1 MSPVSPADIK
11 RQVLIQGID
20 VAPDGSFAVYGRRTV
35 EDGKYASRLWRVGFE
50 RGARPERLTNGPSDA
65 GPRISPDGRSLLFV
79 GARGD
84 DPPAPWILPLA
95 GGEPARV
102 AEFPGPT
109 AFAEWSA
116 DGTQVLVLASSGDQ
130 RFVVGDAASP
140 VARRITD
147 LTWRLDGLGIRDQY
161 MSAWVVPASGGK
173 PTRLTSGHE
182 TFGAFWTPDGE
193 RIGFLADRTDGA
205 ALIEEP
211 RAWAVSTSGTGRPRE
226 LPGPRTVTAA
236 AWSPDGRTLALLGSD
251 EPEPAGW
258 AVEKLYVAER
268 GTVRQLAAEL
278 DRPMRNQTI
287 ADLLDFS
294 SVFNPTLRWLDDSSL
309 LTIVGDRGCA
319 HPYRFRLDGS
329 YERLAGGPIITTGAA
344 SGGGRLA
351 IVATDG
357 GRPPEVY
364 AVENGEL
371 RALTRDGS
379 RWLGA
384 RRIDPEPV
392 ELPRRGSSPAVDAWL
407 VRARSGRGRRPL
419 VLTIHGGPFGAYGP
433 TPSLPYLALA
443 DAGIHVLYANPRGST
458 GYGEVFARELEGAWG
473 ETDAPDLLRCIDW
486 AVRGGNR
493 RPAPYRRDGHLLRRV
508 HDQLAARP
516 PPQPL
521 RRRDQREPRNE
532 SRLLLRHLRLRLV
545 RDALGSRGPQP
556 AGRLGAAPTLLAG
569 DRAPALPGTGDVH
582 PRRRRPSVPAR
593 ADRARVRDAAHA
605 RTARRDGALPG
616 GVARREHPRASRP
629 TRRPDAAHRQ
639 LLRRASVGG
648 CCGPRQTCA
657 LAISHSCG

>member
-1 MSPVSPADIK
+1 MSPVGPADIK

-95 GGEPARV
+95 GGEPARGAGV
-102 AEFPGPT
+102 PGPT

-211 RAWAVSTSGTGRPRE
+211 RAWAVSTSGAGRPRE

-379 RWLGA
+379 RWPGA

-486 AVRGGNR
+486 AVRSDVADRRRIGVMGISYGGYMTNWLLGHHPNR
-493 RPAPYRRDGHLLRRV
+493 FAAGISENPVTNLVSFFGTSDFGWFATRSAAGVRNPQDDWARLLRFSPATE
-508 HDQLAARP
+508 L
-516 PPQPL
+516 
-521 RRRDQREPRNE
+521 PRF
-532 SRLLLRHLRLRLV
+532 
-545 RDALGSRGPQP
+545 RGPVMFIHADGDLRCPPEQTEL
-556 AGRLGAAPTLLAG
+556 AFAMLRMLGRPVEMVRYPEESHGVSILGRP
-569 DRAPALPGTGDVH
+569 DR
-582 PRRRRPSVPAR
+582 R
-593 ADRARVRDAAHA
+593 ADRMQRIVDFF
-605 RTARRDGALPG
+605 G
-616 GVARREHPRASRP
+616 EH
-629 TRRPDAAHRQ
+629 
-639 LLRRASVGG
+639 L
-648 CCGPRQTCA
+648 
-657 LAISHSCG
+657 

>member
-1 MSPVSPADIK
+1 MSPVGPADIK

-20 VAPDGSFAVYGRRTV
+20 VAPDGSFAVYGRRSV
-35 EDGKYASRLWRVGFE
+35 EHGKYASRLWRVGLE
-50 RGARPERLTNGPSDA
+50 RGARPERLTSGPSDA
-65 GPRISPDGRSLLFV
+65 SPRISPDGRSLLFV

-102 AEFPGPT
+102 ADFPGPT
-109 AFAEWSA
+109 AFADWSA

-486 AVRGGNR
+486 AVRGGIADRRRIGVMGISYGGYMTNWLLGHHPNR
-493 RPAPYRRDGHLLRRV
+493 FAAGISENPVTNLVSFFGTSDFGWFATRSAAGVRNPQDDWARLLRFSPATE
-508 HDQLAARP
+508 L
-516 PPQPL
+516 
-521 RRRDQREPRNE
+521 PRF
-532 SRLLLRHLRLRLV
+532 
-545 RDALGSRGPQP
+545 RGPVMFIHADGDLRCPPEQTEL
-556 AGRLGAAPTLLAG
+556 AFAMLRMLGRPVEMVRYPEESHGVSILGRP
-569 DRAPALPGTGDVH
+569 DR
-582 PRRRRPSVPAR
+582 R
-593 ADRARVRDAAHA
+593 ADRMQRIVNFF
-605 RTARRDGALPG
+605 G
-616 GVARREHPRASRP
+616 EH
-629 TRRPDAAHRQ
+629 
-639 LLRRASVGG
+639 L
-648 CCGPRQTCA
+648 
-657 LAISHSCG
+657 